1 MRLKKL
7 LSIALILSMVLAF
20 SACSKK
26 NGDDEPTK
34 KPTEALTG
42 TPEASNAMTY
52 QQFISAAL
60 DTEVTIEAYVQA
72 KQSWWD
78 NKATVYAMD
87 RDGGYYLYEMACSE
101 ADYALLVPG
110 TKIRVNGYK
119 SEWSGEV
126 EITDAAFEILTGDT
140 YIAEPVDVTELLDK
154 ENLSDYMNRF
164 VSFTGMTVA
173 ASTYT
178 DDEGA
183 EHEAAWLYKM
193 NNTGTEGDD
202 LYFKVSYNG
211 KTYTFTVESYL
222 CGKDTEVYKAVR
234 GLQIG
239 DVIDMEG
246 FLYWYNGVNPHITSV
261 KVK

>member
-1 MRLKKL
+1 MKLKKL

-26 NGDDEPTK
+26 NDSDEPTK
-34 KPTEALTG
+34 APTNA
-42 TPEASNAMTY
+42 PEDSNAMTY
-52 QQFISAAL
+52 QQFIDAAL

-87 RDGGYYLYEMACSE
+87 RDGAYYLYNMACSE

-110 TKIRVNGYK
+110 TKIRVKGYK
-119 SEWSGEV
+119 AEWSGEV
-126 EITDAAFEILTGDT
+126 EIIDAAFEILTGDT

-154 ENLSDYMNRF
+154 DNLSDYMNRF
-164 VSFTGMTVA
+164 VSFTGMTVM
-173 ASTYT
+173 ASKYT
-178 DDEGA
+178 DDAGA
-183 EHEAAWLYKM
+183 EQEAAWLYKM
-193 NNTGTEGDD
+193 NGTGTEGDD
-202 LYFKVSYNG
+202 LYFNVSYNG
-211 KTYTFTVESYL
+211 KTYTFTVESDL
-222 CGKDTEVYKAVR
+222 CGKDTEVYKAVK

-239 DVIDMEG
+239 DVVDMEG